1 MNSSTRSASDLYLG
15 VRQLWVHKSCRRT
28 GISKRLI
35 DAARRYFMYGDV
47 FSKEKVA
54 FSQPTDDG
62 RAFAFS
68 YAPLESD
75 TGSFIWIYPG

>member
-1 MNSSTRSASDLYLG
+1 
-15 VRQLWVHKSCRRT
+15 
-28 GISKRLI
+28 
-35 DAARRYFMYGDV
+35 MYGDV